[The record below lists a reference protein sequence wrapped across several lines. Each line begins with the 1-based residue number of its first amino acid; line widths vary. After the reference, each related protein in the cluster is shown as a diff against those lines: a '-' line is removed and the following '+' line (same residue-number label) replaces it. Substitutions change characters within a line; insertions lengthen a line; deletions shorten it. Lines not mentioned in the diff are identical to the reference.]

1 MIDPMISTRV
11 SKMLGIKYPL
21 FQGAMAW
28 IATGELAGAVSE
40 AGGLGIIGTGSSDA
54 GWLQTE
60 ITKARA
66 ITDKPFGVNLML
78 LSPHIEK
85 IVETVVKEKVPV
97 VTTGAGSPGKYISL
111 LKNAGC
117 KVIPVVSSV
126 ALARRLARQGADAII
141 AEGMEAGGHIGEI
154 TTMCLV
160 PMVSAAVEIP
170 VIAAGGIADGRG
182 AAAAFSL
189 GAEGI
194 QLGTRFL
201 CAEECPVHPD
211 YQERIIRAQDRDT
224 MICGLTT
231 GHPVRVLKNK
241 FSRYYLAKEREGCS
255 PEELNTLGAGKYPAA
270 VVNGDIEN
278 GSLLAGQIS
287 GLINSK
293 EPAATIVQN
302 VMAEAENILKRLGCE
317 ASLD

>member
-1 MIDPMISTRV
+1 
-11 SKMLGIKYPL
+11 MLGIKYPL

-28 IATGELAGAVSE
+28 IATGELAGAVSD

-54 GWLQTE
+54 NWLRTE
-60 ITKARA
+60 IAKVRA
-66 ITDKPFGVNLML
+66 ITNKPFGVNLML
-78 LSPHIEK
+78 LSPYTDE
-85 IVETVVKEKVPV
+85 IVKTVIKEKVPV
-97 VTTGAGSPGKYISL
+97 VTTGAGNPGKYIPL
-111 LKNAGC
+111 LKEAGC

-126 ALARRLARQGADAII
+126 VLAKRLARQGVDAII
-141 AEGMEAGGHIGEI
+141 AEGMEAGGHIGEV

-189 GAEGI
+189 GAEGV

-201 CAEECPVHPD
+201 CAEECPVHPN
-211 YQERIIRAQDRDT
+211 YQEKIIRAQDRDT

-241 FSRYYLAKEREGCS
+241 FSRDYLAKEREGCS
-255 PEELNTLGAGKYPAA
+255 AEELNKMGIGKYPKAA
-270 VVNGDIEN
+270 LYGDVEN

-287 GLINSK
+287 GLVNKK
-293 EPAATIVQN
+293 EPAAKIVQS
-302 VMAEAENILKRLGCE
+302 VIIEAENILKRLGCE
-317 ASLD
+317 VCSD